1 MRGYLHGG
9 LLIDFVGV
17 LGPVGKWKL
26 VGVDLL
32 VCVLQCCILAVFLER
47 AAMRGEGLVAR
58 SGNVTGPVGDA
69 VPIFGQDHDS
79 EERGMLRTDPN
90 LTGDIELQTL
100 GPSNSNNISDAE
112 ERNELPA
119 EASPST
125 PHDSKDHPLDTYNTG
140 EHVVVSLHILDTLRR
155 QWSQYGNVAAEASTS
170 STTSSQA
177 AMAAAVAGRRF
188 GFRLRV
194 GNRVVEGPS

>member
-32 VCVLQCCILAVFLER
+32 VCALQCCILAVFLER
-47 AAMRGEGLVAR
+47 AAMRGEDLAAR
-58 SGNVTGPVGDA
+58 SGDGPGTVGDA
-69 VPIFGQDHDS
+69 VPLVGQDHDS

-90 LTGDIELQTL
+90 STGDIELQTL
-100 GPSNSNNISDAE
+100 GPSNSNDAE
-112 ERNELPA
+112 ERDDLLA

-125 PHDSKDHPLDTYNTG
+125 PNDSKDHPLDTYNTG
-140 EHVVVSLHILDTLRR
+140 EHVVANLHILDTLRR
-155 QWSQYGNVAAEASTS
+155 QWSQYGSVAAEASTS

-194 GNRVVEGPS
+194 GNRLVEGPS